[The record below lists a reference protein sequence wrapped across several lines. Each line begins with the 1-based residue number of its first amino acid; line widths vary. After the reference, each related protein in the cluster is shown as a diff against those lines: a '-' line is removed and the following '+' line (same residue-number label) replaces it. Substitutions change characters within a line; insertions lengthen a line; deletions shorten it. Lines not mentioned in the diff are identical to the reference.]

1 MVEKSIRNIQATNM
15 LFSSWALILLVLG
28 IIMDD
33 WVELNSE
40 TKKNRKSHSPWTYTT
55 IWPEDELKVVRII
68 MILVLNLS
76 FFHNLFLGLEFTYMI
91 PQTKYILFIDVFI
104 SFFTGILLLCA
115 LLMYHLKLRQDQFMY
130 YSSYKITWIIPM
142 AYLNVSFFFTSGA
155 LSFLQYKKS
164 RNSCACM
171 NITHDPSR
179 GSQDIQES
187 GSTVQVLSLPARTAM
202 PRSIVRVQSMRSG
215 EDAPKKSQIQKRRVT
230 WAL

>member
-15 LFSSWALILLVLG
+15 LFSSWTLILLVLG

-104 SFFTGILLLCA
+104 SFFTG
-115 LLMYHLKLRQDQFMY
+115 
-130 YSSYKITWIIPM
+130 
-142 AYLNVSFFFTSGA
+142 A

-215 EDAPKKSQIQKRRVT
+215 EHVPKKSQIQKRRVT